1 MEVVWLVMRF
11 AFWKSMKSEKYRR
24 TAAQILTR
32 ILFLGYCAVMIWLL
46 FGQRLDRENIGFD
59 NLNLIPFAT
68 LKLYTNLLQN
78 SKDPFLLRHAFIN
91 LVGNVVMFIPLG
103 YFLPALWPRL
113 RQFFSILLSAVAII
127 VFIELCQYFSNLGSC
142 DVDDFILNIPG
153 VLVGWGIYRLQ
164 MRKSS

>member
-1 MEVVWLVMRF
+1 
-11 AFWKSMKSEKYRR
+11 MKSEKYRR
-24 TAAQILTR
+24 TVGQVMTR

-46 FGQRLDRENIGFD
+46 FVQRLDREGVGFH

-68 LKLYTNLLQN
+68 LKLYTDLLQN

-91 LVGNVVMFIPLG
+91 LVGNVVMFVPLG

-113 RQFFSILLSAVAII
+113 RQFFFILLSSVVII
-127 VFIELCQYFSNLGSC
+127 VFIELFQYFFGLGSC

-153 VLVGWGIYRLQ
+153 VLMGWGIYRLQ
-164 MRKSS
+164 MRKSP